1 MNEWTTDIELLLNQV
16 RENAIYL
23 SAFHKKSYF
32 KYKQI
37 GTWFRI
43 PTIIISSLASVA
55 SVGLSAYLNQST
67 ISATT
72 CMMALSVGILNSIEL
87 YMKVSDHIEA
97 ELETSKSYYNLSIE
111 LHKILNLSK
120 PNREGNPKEVLD
132 DYYMKYSDLYTASTL
147 LGNNYPDKLILL
159 PKRGGVF
166 SRKRPPPVEVGSS
179 NSSIQSSPMGD
190 EADHTL

>member
-1 MNEWTTDIELLLNQV
+1 MEWTTDIELLLNQV

>member
-1 MNEWTTDIELLLNQV
+1 MDWTTDIELLLNQV

-190 EADHTL
+190 DVEHTL

>member
-1 MNEWTTDIELLLNQV
+1 MTEWTNDIEVLLHQV

-55 SVGLSAYLNQST
+55 SVGLSAYLTQSS

-72 CMMALSVGILNSIEL
+72 CLMALSVGILNSIEL

-97 ELETSKSYYNLSIE
+97 ELDTSKSYYNLSIE
-111 LHKILNLSK
+111 LHKLLSLAKLNRKGVPSEILDSF
-120 PNREGNPKEVLD
+120 
-132 DYYMKYSDLYTASTL
+132 YMKYSELYSESTL
-147 LGNNYPDKLILL
+147 LGNNYPDKLNLL
-159 PKRGGVF
+159 PKRESMF
-166 SRKRPPPVEVGSS
+166 SRKRPLPVEVGSS
-179 NSSIQSSPMGD
+179 NSSIQSSPLGD
-190 EADHTL
+190 EVEETL

>member
-1 MNEWTTDIELLLNQV
+1 MAWTADIELLLNQV

-32 KYKQI
+32 AYKKV

-55 SVGLSAYLNQST
+55 SVGLSAYLSQST

-72 CMMALSVGILNSIEL
+72 CLMALSVGILNSIEL
-87 YMKVSDHIEA
+87 YMKVSDHIES
-97 ELETSKSYYNLSIE
+97 ELETSKLYYNLSIE

-120 PNREGNPKEVLD
+120 SNRKGVPSEVLD
-132 DYYMKYSDLYTASTL
+132 EYYMKYSDLYTASTL
-147 LGNNYPDKLILL
+147 LGNHYPDKLILL

-166 SRKRPPPVEVGSS
+166 SRKRPSQARWATRLKKHFD
-179 NSSIQSSPMGD
+179 NLYKFKD
-190 EADHTL
+190 

>member
-1 MNEWTTDIELLLNQV
+1 MDWTTDIELLLNQV

-190 EADHTL
+190 DAEHTL

>member
-1 MNEWTTDIELLLNQV
+1 MEWTTDIELLLNQV

-190 EADHTL
+190 DAEHTL

>member
-87 YMKVSDHIEA
+87 YMKVSDHIES
-97 ELETSKSYYNLSIE
+97 ELETSKAYYNLSIE

-179 NSSIQSSPMGD
+179 NSSIQSSPLGD
-190 EADHTL
+190 DVDHTL